1 MSEKTGMSKHQV
13 KEITLG
19 ELHGWQINDGQA
31 ELLVL
36 AQGAQVVSY
45 TRTGQPPLIWLN
57 DQSHF
62 IKGKAVRAGVPV
74 CWPWF
79 GNLAKNPQAV
89 QAMRVSD
96 EAPTAHGLV
105 RTLEWTLKGIEDTE
119 AGVRIELTLPQ
130 AEQGFPGWDHP
141 AALSL
146 TIVMGDSLKLSLTT
160 RNIGAQTLV
169 FSQALH
175 SYFSVGDVR
184 QISVESV
191 AGLSYMETVGVEDW
205 EQRSQTGPLK
215 VTGETDRVYLAT
227 PEKLTIED
235 PQRNRRIVLSPSGS
249 KNAVIW
255 NPWIDRAANLDDM
268 ANDGWQQM
276 FCIETANVLDDVVTL
291 APGAE
296 HTMSVAIA
304 SEAL

>member
-13 KEITLG
+13 EPITLG
-19 ELHGWQINDGQA
+19 ELHGWRINDGQA
-31 ELLVL
+31 ELLLL

-45 TRTGQPPLIWLN
+45 TRTGEHPLIWLN

-96 EAPTAHGLV
+96 EAPTSHGLV
-105 RTLEWTLKGIEDTE
+105 RTLEWTLKGIEDTD

-130 AEQGFPGWDHP
+130 AEQGFPGWDHK

-146 TIVMGDSLKLSLTT
+146 TIVMGASLQLSLTT
-160 RNIGAQTLV
+160 RNLGTQELAL
-169 FSQALH
+169 SQALH
-175 SYFSVGDVR
+175 SYFSVSDVR
-184 QISVESV
+184 QISVDSV

-205 EQRSQTGPLK
+205 EQRNQAGALE
-215 VTGETDRVYLAT
+215 VTGETDRIYLDT
-227 PEKLTIED
+227 PAHRTD
-235 PQRNRRIVLSPSGS
+235 PRRLAHGGDLESVDRTCGGSGRYGQRWLAADVLHR
-249 KNAVIW
+249 
-255 NPWIDRAANLDDM
+255 DRQCA
-268 ANDGWQQM
+268 
-276 FCIETANVLDDVVTL
+276 ERHRH
-291 APGAE
+291 PGTGCRTHHE
-296 HTMSVAIA
+296 CGDR
-304 SEAL
+304 

>member
-13 KEITLG
+13 EPITLG
-19 ELHGWQINDGQA
+19 ELHGWRINDGQA
-31 ELLVL
+31 ELLLL

-45 TRTGQPPLIWLN
+45 TRTGEHPLIWLN

-96 EAPTAHGLV
+96 EAPTSHGLV
-105 RTLEWTLKGIEDTE
+105 RTQEWTLKGIEDTD

-130 AEQGFPGWDHP
+130 AERGFPGWDHK

-146 TIVMGDSLKLSLTT
+146 TIVMGASLQLSLTT
-160 RNIGAQTLV
+160 RNLGTQELAL
-169 FSQALH
+169 SQALH
-175 SYFSVGDVR
+175 SYFSVSDVR
-184 QISVESV
+184 QISVDSV
-191 AGLSYMETVGVEDW
+191 AGLSYMETVGVQDW
-205 EQRSQTGPLK
+205 EQRNQAGALE
-215 VTGETDRVYLAT
+215 VTGETDRIYLDT
-227 PEKLTIED
+227 PAQLAIND
-235 PQRNRRIVLSPSGS
+235 AQWHRRIVLTPGGS
-249 KNAVIW
+249 HTAVIW
-255 NPWIDRAANLDDM
+255 NPWIDRAAALDDM

-276 FCIETANVLDDVVTL
+276 FCIETANVLSDIVTL